1 MTRAYPLV
9 SRSVGGKA
17 VSDSSATQKPH
28 PSGSATI
35 AEIIRDVEPMGDLS
49 RFVIEDLTP
58 EDEDEFFSILETA

>member
-1 MTRAYPLV
+1 M
-9 SRSVGGKA
+9 
-17 VSDSSATQKPH
+17 SDSSATQKPS
-28 PSGSATI
+28 PSASATI